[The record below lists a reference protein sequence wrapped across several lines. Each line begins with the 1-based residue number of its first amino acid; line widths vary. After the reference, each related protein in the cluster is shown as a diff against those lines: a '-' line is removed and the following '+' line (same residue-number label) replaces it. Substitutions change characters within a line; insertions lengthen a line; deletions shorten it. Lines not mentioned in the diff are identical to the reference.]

1 MATHSHILAW
11 EIHGQRSLVG
21 YSLWASVGH
30 DLATKQQQ
38 QQQQQHIF
46 KSVSHIHIVLD
57 AGGLLPESA
66 FSGLGFIFQCG
77 MTVKK
82 RNNNILPTG
91 WRVWRPIL
99 GRSYLQW
106 LEHRLLSQISW
117 VKCQQQHFFAMFPWA
132 PGLIALGLSLSLCC
146 VGLERL
152 PNRGELN
159 EISHSMVQQI
169 FPDCLLDV
177 RHCFKYREEVILHK
191 QA

>member
-1 MATHSHILAW
+1 
-11 EIHGQRSLVG
+11 
-21 YSLWASVGH
+21 
-30 DLATKQQQ
+30 
-38 QQQQQHIF
+38 
-46 KSVSHIHIVLD
+46 
-57 AGGLLPESA
+57 
-66 FSGLGFIFQCG
+66 
-77 MTVKK
+77 MTVKKK
-82 RNNNILPTG
+82 RNNNILPAG

-99 GRSYLQW
+99 GRCYLQW

-169 FPDCLLDV
+169 FPDCLLDA
-177 RHCFKYREEVILHK
+177 RHCFKHREEVILQQASFLGMLQALNKCQLWSAHTPAFAETHTVVVGVRGHRCGWTLSLFGGSCSDEHK
-191 QA
+191 EFRLRSLMPCPDGFGI